1 VNLRWPG
8 EDEVH
13 ETEAEG
19 GDEGV
24 ALAGSG
30 VAEDG
35 GGVEGDDVDSA
46 CGEEDLVAV

>member
-13 ETEAEG
+13 KTEAEG

-24 ALAGSG
+24 ALGGSG
-30 VAEDG
+30 IAEDG
-35 GGVEGDDVDSA
+35 GRVEGDDVDSA
-46 CGEEDLVAV
+46 CGGEVLVTV